1 MHAGNSQ
8 MIVFGKFYRFWRKY
22 QRLNNETVGD
32 FFSAYRMPLC
42 VFVSGSKRGFMVA
55 FVFTA
60 LGLACSALNSAPLP
74 DGADKTGNSAE
85 FGSPVNGM
93 LCPPGPYAS
102 APFTGSKV
110 TAQPVAGSTDNLY
123 SSGLIEGPVWIDGA
137 LYVSSF
143 AKGRTPPSTILT
155 LQPDGALTPV
165 ISNSGSNGLAIDAG
179 GMIVAAT
186 HDDGGLSRFNPADG
200 ARTVIVNSFQGRRL
214 NSPNDLTIAG
224 DGTIFFTDPNWQAPS
239 PDPQPVEGV
248 YRVSPGGVITL
259 LDGSINKPNGIA
271 LSNDETWLYVGHPGG
286 MVRYAVTADLTV
298 TMPSAVFG
306 SGLAEVD
313 GLAMDCA
320 GNIYVT
326 QYSAG
331 VVAVLNPDGI
341 AIGTIDVAPGLTNA
355 AFGGPEGKTL
365 FLTAGDPAAG
375 DAVFAVELKIPGRPY

>member
-1 MHAGNSQ
+1 
-8 MIVFGKFYRFWRKY
+8 MIIFRKFYRFWRNY
-22 QRLNNETVGD
+22 QRINNAIVGY
-32 FFSAYRMPLC
+32 FFTARRRPPR
-42 VFVSGSKRGFMVA
+42 VFVFGSKRDFMAA

-60 LGLACSALNSAPLP
+60 LGLACPALNSAALP

-85 FGSPVNGM
+85 FGPPING
-93 LCPPGPYAS
+93 LCPPKPYAS
-102 APFTGSKV
+102 APFTGPKV
-110 TAQPVAGSTDNLY
+110 TAQPVAGSTNNLY
-123 SSGLIEGPVWIDGA
+123 SGGLVEGPVWIDGM
-137 LYVSSF
+137 LYLSSF
-143 AKGRTPPSTILT
+143 ATGKTPPSTILT
-155 LQPDGALTPV
+155 LQPDGSLTPV
-165 ISNSGSNGLAIDAG
+165 IPDSGSNGLAVDAN

-186 HDDGGLSRFNPADG
+186 HDDGGLSRFNPANG
-200 ARTVIVNSFQGRRL
+200 ARTVIVNSFQSRRL

-248 YRVSPGGVITL
+248 YRVSPSGVITL
-259 LDGSINKPNGIA
+259 LDGSISKPNGIA
-271 LSNDETWLYVGHPGG
+271 LSNDEKWLYVGHPDG

-298 TMPSAVFG
+298 TTPGAVFG

-331 VVAVLNPDGI
+331 VVTVINPNGG

-375 DAVFAVELKIPGRPY
+375 DAVFVIELEIPGRPY